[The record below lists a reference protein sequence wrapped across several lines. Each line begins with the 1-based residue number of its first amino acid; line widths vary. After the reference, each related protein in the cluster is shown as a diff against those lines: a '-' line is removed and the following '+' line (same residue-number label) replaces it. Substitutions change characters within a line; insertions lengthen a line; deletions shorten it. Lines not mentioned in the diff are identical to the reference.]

1 MTEQTEQERTEQY
14 RAAVKASIGKME
26 EILRAAMDRHPNGSD
41 VQFIGG
47 DQVWVHENGAEHR
60 TGIPM
65 TDSLLLQWADA
76 FGLKRGGAQTLYRG
90 AAGTLEVGQDILGIR
105 LRMTWRRQYG
115 RNGQIA
121 LNVRL
126 LPSEPPPL
134 TGPRFQSNPVPQA
147 LVDMVLN
154 NNDGLILFEGP
165 TGSGKSTMQAA
176 LVNEVNKTQARHI
189 YTLEDPIEFVHE
201 SAMSLVSQ
209 REIHT
214 DVDSFYQGLQTAKRS
229 KPGIILLGELR
240 DPVTKRAALESAG
253 EGHLVL
259 ATSHASSVPEAVNTF
274 IGAFPSDEQ
283 NDVAQ
288 RMATSLKGV
297 IVQQLVPS
305 LDGRVVPI
313 REMLTVTD
321 VVASKLRERDAADLR
336 SVLMSSESRQHPGT
350 FSKDD
355 DLLRMVMAGKVA
367 QEVAIHRAINGKE
380 LLARIEASEE
390 MRRES
395 GTR

>member
-1 MTEQTEQERTEQY
+1 MTEQTEQDKVEQY
-14 RAAVKASIGKME
+14 RAAVQASVKKME
-26 EILRAAMDRHPNGSD
+26 EILRAAIEMHPNGSD
-41 VQFIGG
+41 IQFIGG

-60 TGIPM
+60 TQIPM
-65 TDSLLLQWADA
+65 TDALLLQWADA
-76 FGLKRGGAQTLYRG
+76 FGLKRGGAKALYKG
-90 AAGTLEVGQDILGIR
+90 KEGTLEVAQDIVGIR

-126 LPSEPPPL
+126 LPSEPPAL
-134 TGPRFQSNPVPQA
+134 SSARFASNPVPQA
-147 LVDMVLN
+147 LIDMVLD
-154 NNDGLILFEGP
+154 NNDGLIIFEGP
-165 TGSGKSTMQAA
+165 TGSGKSTLQAA

-189 YTLEDPIEFVHE
+189 YTLEDPIEFVHQ
-201 SAMSLVSQ
+201 SAKSLVSQ

-240 DPVTKRAALESAG
+240 DPLTKRAALESAG

-259 ATSHASSVPEAVNTF
+259 ATSHASAVPEAINTF

-288 RMATSLKGV
+288 RMATSLRGV

-305 LDGRVVPI
+305 TDGRVVPV

-321 VVASKLRERDAADLR
+321 VVASKLRDREGGDLR
-336 SVLMSSESRQHPGT
+336 AVLMSSESRKNPGT

-355 DLLRMVMAGKVA
+355 DLLKLVLEGKV
-367 QEVAIHRAINGKE
+367 ERTVALRRAIAADE
-380 LLARIEASEE
+380 LAARIDAGEE
-390 MRRES
+390 MQRE
-395 GTR
+395 GAR